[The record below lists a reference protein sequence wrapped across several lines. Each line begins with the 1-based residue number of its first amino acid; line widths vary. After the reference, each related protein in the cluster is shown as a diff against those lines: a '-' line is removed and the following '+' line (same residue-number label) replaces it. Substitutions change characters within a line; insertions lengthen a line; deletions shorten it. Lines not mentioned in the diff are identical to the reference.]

1 MLSLQEREHKKGMF
15 AKKTSENIKKYS
27 ELYAEFCQNGYTKAL
42 AEDYADFFVENAK
55 KPAHGDIIQTAQ
67 LFDRLH
73 DFKSAA
79 FYLERLED
87 VTKKMTHEEKFLYCI
102 EALKNKSKLGNWR
115 DAEDFRTE
123 NINFMQIHSDKVDMN
138 QKADMYIALALS
150 DCAARHYSSAFR
162 LLTGFGYKPQGRND
176 VKLLE
181 ILTTGVYICAKS
193 GDTASVE
200 NAVNNARAALGL
212 FKEFEHSWSKSYYE
226 TRIAE
231 AAEGIA

>member
-1 MLSLQEREHKKGMF
+1 MLSPQERERKKGMF
-15 AKKTSENIKKYS
+15 AKRSSENIKKYT

-42 AEDYADFFVENAK
+42 AEDYADFFVENVK
-55 KPAHGDIIQTAQ
+55 KPAHGDVIQTAQ

-79 FYLERLED
+79 IYLERLED
-87 VTKKMTHEEKFLYCI
+87 VVKKMSHEEKFIYCI
-102 EALKNKSKLGNWR
+102 EMLKNKSKLGNWR
-115 DAEDFRTE
+115 DAEDFRTD
-123 NINFMQIHSDKVDMN
+123 NINFMQIYSDKVDMN

-150 DCAARHYSSAFR
+150 DCAAKHYAPAFR

-181 ILTTGVYICAKS
+181 ILITGVYICAKS
-193 GDTASVE
+193 GDSASIE

-212 FKEFEHSWSKSYYE
+212 FKEFEHSWSRAYYE
-226 TRIAE
+226 TRISE